1 MIDSLVK
8 FVKSE
13 GFIKYFANTSWVIGE
28 KILRIIAA
36 LVISVWVARYLGPDD
51 FGTLNYA
58 QSLVGLL
65 TAISTLGLNGILVR
79 EILQNKVNSNKL
91 IGTVFILQTIG
102 SVIIMLSIF
111 LFIYFTKTAEIT
123 SKILIIFGAITF
135 LQSFNVIDSFFQSKV
150 LSKYTVKSSV
160 ISLII
165 SSILKILLIVY
176 KFPLI
181 YFAIVMFIE
190 NLVLVFG
197 YVYYYNK
204 KNDVNFNFSFSIKLA
219 KSLLKD
225 SWPLILSSIVVSI
238 YMKIDQ
244 VMIKEMIS
252 SKAVGFYSAA
262 VRLSEAW
269 YFVPT
274 VIGSSLF
281 PAIMNAKRNS
291 TKVYYERLQNLYDLM
306 FLLAIVIA
314 IPISL
319 VSKPLVQFLYGTEYL
334 QSSEILTI
342 HIWTGIFVFL
352 GVSRSGWIIAENLQK
367 FSTIYLSIGMITNVT
382 LNYIFINNY
391 GITGAAYAT
400 LISQSVSVLFAPLI
414 FKETRISFTMMFKSM
429 TLSTII
435 KKILKK

>member
-13 GFIKYFANTSWVIGE
+13 GFKKYFANTSWVIGE

-135 LQSFNVIDSFFQSKV
+135 LQSFNVIESFFQSKV

-281 PAIMNAKRNS
+281 PAIMNAKKNS

-319 VSKPLVQFLYGTEYL
+319 VSKPLVQFLYGTEYI

-367 FSTIYLSIGMITNVT
+367 FSTIYLSIGMITNVS

>member
-13 GFIKYFANTSWVIGE
+13 GFKKYFANTSWVIGE

-79 EILQNKVNSNKL
+79 EILQNKVNTNKL

-102 SVIIMLSIF
+102 SVVIMLSIF
-111 LFIYFTKTAEIT
+111 LFIYFTETAEIT

-135 LQSFNVIDSFFQSKV
+135 LQSFNVIESFFQSKV

-197 YVYYYNK
+197 YVHYYNK
-204 KNDVNFNFSFSIKLA
+204 KNDVNFSFSFSIKLA

-281 PAIMNAKRNS
+281 PAIMNAKKNS

-319 VSKPLVQFLYGTEYL
+319 ISKPLVQFLYGTEYL

-367 FSTIYLSIGMITNVT
+367 FSTIYLSIGMVTNVT

-414 FKETRISFTMMFKSM
+414 FKETRISFTMMFKSI

-435 KKILKK
+435 KKIFKK

>member
-13 GFIKYFANTSWVIGE
+13 GFKKYFANTSWVIGE

-79 EILQNKVNSNKL
+79 EILQNKVNTNKL

-102 SVIIMLSIF
+102 SVVIMLSIF
-111 LFIYFTKTAEIT
+111 LFIYFTETAEIT

-135 LQSFNVIDSFFQSKV
+135 LQSFNVIESFFQSKV

-197 YVYYYNK
+197 YVHYYNK
-204 KNDVNFNFSFSIKLA
+204 KNDVNFSVSFSIKLA

-281 PAIMNAKRNS
+281 PAIMNAKKNG

-367 FSTIYLSIGMITNVT
+367 FSTIYLSIGMVTNVT

-414 FKETRISFTMMFKSM
+414 FKETRISFTMMFKSI

-435 KKILKK
+435 KKIFKK